1 MVKRRL
7 SCELDP
13 ARQPGA
19 GASAPQL
26 SPRRPRP
33 SPRVCW
39 RARSTLLRRERS
51 AKLAPSRGGMLNQS
65 RNQKLSRL
73 HHPLHGGQPFFA
85 LVSTPRRKSSSKS
98 PMTGAVTCSASVSQN
113 TRFAPDWQPSASTQC
128 GATLANLSGVQ
139 PKHFD
144 HHRLAWCP
152 KSGNSA
158 SLRPCTIITRRTEG
172 QDCGNN
178 SCKILAEGQD
188 DRRSPI
194 VPSNINGP
202 SFSTGKPCAVS
213 AFACGNVVAV
223 LGVYSERV
231 SLSLLARVNSESCNF
246 GQARSAEFSREL
258 SKLARPGFQSVG
270 SAHAASNQAPPPARS
285 PVRRGQFTSC
295 RKWISF
301 RLVRSNRDREARVLH
316 FRQPSDDV
324 SLSLKIANQSEGR
337 T

>member
-113 TRFAPDWQPSASTQC
+113 TRFAPDC
-128 GATLANLSGVQ
+128 
-139 PKHFD
+139 
-144 HHRLAWCP
+144 
-152 KSGNSA
+152 
-158 SLRPCTIITRRTEG
+158 SLQLR
-172 QDCGNN
+172 
-178 SCKILAEGQD
+178 
-188 DRRSPI
+188 
-194 VPSNINGP
+194 
-202 SFSTGKPCAVS
+202 
-213 AFACGNVVAV
+213 
-223 LGVYSERV
+223 
-231 SLSLLARVNSESCNF
+231 
-246 GQARSAEFSREL
+246 RSAEPPWRTYRGCSQSISTTTGSPGAQNREI
-258 SKLARPGFQSVG
+258 ARRCG
-270 SAHAASNQAPPPARS
+270 HARS
-285 PVRRGQFTSC
+285 SPAGQRGRTVATTRARSWLKVRMIGAHR
-295 RKWISF
+295 SF
-301 RLVRSNRDREARVLH
+301 R
-316 FRQPSDDV
+316 P
-324 SLSLKIANQSEGR
+324 I
-337 T
+337 

>member
-113 TRFAPDWQPSASTQC
+113 TRFAPDC
-128 GATLANLSGVQ
+128 
-139 PKHFD
+139 
-144 HHRLAWCP
+144 
-152 KSGNSA
+152 
-158 SLRPCTIITRRTEG
+158 SLQLR
-172 QDCGNN
+172 
-178 SCKILAEGQD
+178 
-188 DRRSPI
+188 
-194 VPSNINGP
+194 
-202 SFSTGKPCAVS
+202 
-213 AFACGNVVAV
+213 
-223 LGVYSERV
+223 
-231 SLSLLARVNSESCNF
+231 
-246 GQARSAEFSREL
+246 RSAEPPWRTYRGCSQSISTTTGSPEVAAHLPRATRCHRMRWHRPSGRET
-258 SKLARPGFQSVG
+258 Q
-270 SAHAASNQAPPPARS
+270 PARDRCTIA
-285 PVRRGQFTSC
+285 PRPRQ
-295 RKWISF
+295 
-301 RLVRSNRDREARVLH
+301 RLSNRVR
-316 FRQPSDDV
+316 PSISRAV
-324 SLSLKIANQSEGR
+324 ENRGMPR
-337 T
+337 